1 MTQNQVEL
9 AEKLSK
15 ESHQGQKYGPHDYF
29 EYHIKGVVNS
39 LIEHQFSEIY
49 IITALLHDSVED
61 TPLTLDKIESLFG
74 KEVRDA
80 VDGLTKRESETREEY
95 LIRCGLNPIAR
106 VVKLH
111 DAGFNAHNSHKDNN
125 HSRVDYYLQTMLIV
139 STAQD
144 RLG

>member
-1 MTQNQVEL
+1 MTQNKVEL

-29 EYHIKGVVNS
+29 DYHIKGVVNS
-39 LIEHQFSEIY
+39 LIEHQFSEVY

-80 VDGLTKRESETREEY
+80 VDALTKREDETREEY

-111 DAGFNAHNSHKDNN
+111 DAAFNAHNSH
-125 HSRVDYYLQTMLIV
+125 
-139 STAQD
+139 
-144 RLG
+144 

>member
-1 MTQNQVEL
+1 
-9 AEKLSK
+9 
-15 ESHQGQKYGPHDYF
+15 
-29 EYHIKGVVNS
+29 VVNS
-39 LIEHQFSEIY
+39 LIEHQFSEVY

-61 TPLTLDKIESLFG
+61 TPLTLEKIESLFG

-80 VDGLTKRESETREEY
+80 VDALTKREDETREEY

-111 DAGFNAHNSHKDNN
+111 DAAFNAHNSHKENN
-125 HSRVDYYLQTMLIV
+125 QSRVDYYLQTMLTV

-144 RLG
+144 RLE